1 MRVGT
6 KSVLFGVHAIWI
18 HPFFVAWAWWRL
30 FGFPWDFRLW
40 LAFFLHDAGY
50 IFCPNMDGFEG
61 EQHVVLGGLI
71 MGWMLGRD
79 WRDFTLCHSRHW
91 AKRVGKR
98 YSKLCLAD
106 KLAFVLTP
114 AWLYLPMARLSGE
127 LQEYMR
133 VASGRQLCGSIT
145 DFEQSLLNSRNSRVW
160 LEGLKIYTRR
170 WVEQHRNGIR
180 DRWTVL
186 RSQPQ
191 PENAIQAQG

>member
-1 MRVGT
+1 MAR
-6 KSVLFGVHAIWI
+6 LYPL
-18 HPFFVAWAWWRL
+18 PFTA
-30 FGFPWDFRLW
+30 
-40 LAFFLHDAGY
+40 
-50 IFCPNMDGFEG
+50 
-61 EQHVVLGGLI
+61 LGKA
-71 MGWMLGRD
+71 R
-79 WRDFTLCHSRHW
+79 RQ
-91 AKRVGKR
+91 KV
-98 YSKLCLAD
+98 LCLAD

-114 AWLYLPMARLSGE
+114 AWLYLPMARMSGE
-127 LQEYMR
+127 LEEYMR